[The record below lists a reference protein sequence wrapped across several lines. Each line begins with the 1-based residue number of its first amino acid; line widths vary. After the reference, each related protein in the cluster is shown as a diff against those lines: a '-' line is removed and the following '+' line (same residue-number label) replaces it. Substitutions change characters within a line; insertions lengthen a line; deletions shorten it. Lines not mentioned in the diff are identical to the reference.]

1 MECIYCSPTGMEYIP
16 EPFSTPVGECI
27 KIIERGYVFQTEED
41 INIFPVS
48 TIQLITKSLM
58 SLNTGILL
66 L

>member
-1 MECIYCSPTGMEYIP
+1 MEYIP

-27 KIIERGYVFQTEED
+27 KIIESGYVFQTEEE